1 MGHSVLQTSEAAA
14 LPIASFKDEAA
25 VDDVDDEAD
34 QVSIRDGLEQCRGK
48 AAPYPPVGGGRPFVG
63 APQYILY

>member
-1 MGHSVLQTSEAAA
+1 